1 MGPECL
7 SGSGGR
13 IPSSRHLSFRLWVS
27 VSLPSFFSLPLSPS
41 LSLPLSLSLSLYL
54 SLSLPPP
61 PPPTLARAPACAFV
75 CVCVCVCVYCV
86 SVTEPESQRET
97 WWVGGGGILWA
108 GEQAPSPPGRLP
120 ILSSPRQELS
130 GLTTRPPAPC
140 PGLLWGRVALER
152 PPGGPDALLLH
163 AGRSAWGWRKGEG
176 GGGGREGRP
185 DPGLGWA
192 GPRSAG
198 GSGEREPGALTPPGP
213 RPPTPAQLRVS
224 ERPVDCRAQTGL
236 PSAPRPGMA
245 WESGETS
252 TTLRVP
258 EASGPLGRQRAAWAE
273 APAEGQAKRQAAR
286 RPGGPEA
293 RRRGGGLL
301 GRRAAPSSVY
311 GHTTLNAPDLV

>member
-1 MGPECL
+1 M
-7 SGSGGR
+7 
-13 IPSSRHLSFRLWVS
+13 
-27 VSLPSFFSLPLSPS
+27 
-41 LSLPLSLSLSLYL
+41 
-54 SLSLPPP
+54 
-61 PPPTLARAPACAFV
+61 
-75 CVCVCVCVYCV
+75 
-86 SVTEPESQRET
+86 
-97 WWVGGGGILWA
+97 WA

-236 PSAPRPGMA
+236 PSAPPSWHGMGEWRDFHHPPGA
-245 WESGETS
+245 RGLWSPGS
-252 TTLRVP
+252 AAGCV
-258 EASGPLGRQRAAWAE
+258 GRGARRGA
-273 APAEGQAKRQAAR
+273 GQAPGGPEAR

-293 RRRGGGLL
+293 RRRALGAARGTLL
-301 GRRAAPSSVY
+301 RLRPYHPERARSRLISEAKQGRAW
-311 GHTTLNAPDLV
+311 LVLGWETAWEYRVL

>member
-1 MGPECL
+1 MYILDIVYIADVQGL
-7 SGSGGR
+7 S
-13 IPSSRHLSFRLWVS
+13 
-27 VSLPSFFSLPLSPS
+27 
-41 LSLPLSLSLSLYL
+41 
-54 SLSLPPP
+54 
-61 PPPTLARAPACAFV
+61 APIV

-258 EASGPLGRQRAAWAE
+258 EASGPLGRQRGPAAAGCVGRG
-273 APAEGQAKRQAAR
+273 ARRGAGQA
-286 RPGGPEA
+286 PGGPEA
-293 RRRGGGLL
+293 PEAPEAPRPGG
-301 GRRAAPSSVY
+301 AAAGSWGGARHPPPS
-311 GHTTLNAPDLV
+311 TAIPP